1 MAANTVIHG
10 FAPTVAADVNR
21 QSDMIDIGG
30 RRLAFACAGEGTPV
44 VILETGLGAE
54 SAEWAAVQDEVS
66 KVTRVLRYDRAGR
79 GASDAAPSP
88 RTALDMLGDLREL
101 LRRTG
106 LGGPFILVG
115 QSFGG
120 LLMRLFAHRHAS
132 EVAGVVLVDSMHE
145 GQFDIFGQTFPPPFP
160 GEPEELARVRR
171 FWQGGWRFF
180 HN

>member
-79 GASDAAPSP
+79 GQAMLRLGRARPS
-88 RTALDMLGDLREL
+88 TCSAICGN
-101 LRRTG
+101 
-106 LGGPFILVG
+106 
-115 QSFGG
+115 SFGG
-120 LLMRLFAHRHAS
+120 LDS
-132 EVAGVVLVDSMHE
+132 EVLSSWWGNLSVVS
-145 GQFDIFGQTFPPPFP
+145 
-160 GEPEELARVRR
+160 
-171 FWQGGWRFF
+171 
-180 HN
+180 